1 MIICFLGIHINIS
14 RLFTFACFITVIV
27 QFKLAHAG
35 NTTSR
40 STTRINPFLNSSVI
54 TKLIKNQTNNTDDCE
69 AEVIDETKY
78 YFSVGYRAF
87 AGALCVP
94 ITICAIFGNTLVIY
108 VIKHYHSLR
117 ITGNIFLASLAVA
130 DVGVSTLAMTFY
142 GFQLVKGRWIFG
154 PVSLFNKL
162 MNVSVLKKLIVF
174 SFNTYICINE
184 SKQMLS
190 RNAVVNIKF
199 LFFMEIKEY
208 IHVELKYLNIN

>member
-27 QFKLAHAG
+27 QFKLAHAV

-40 STTRINPFLNSSVI
+40 STTRINPFFNSSVI
-54 TKLIKNQTNNTDDCE
+54 STLIKNQTTNNTLICE

-94 ITICAIFGNTLVIY
+94 ITICAICGNTLVIY

-154 PVSLFNKL
+154 PVSLFKILKNI
-162 MNVSVLKKLIVF
+162 NVLKKLIVF

-199 LFFMEIKEY
+199 LFFFMAIKEY
-208 IHVELKYLNIN
+208 IYVV